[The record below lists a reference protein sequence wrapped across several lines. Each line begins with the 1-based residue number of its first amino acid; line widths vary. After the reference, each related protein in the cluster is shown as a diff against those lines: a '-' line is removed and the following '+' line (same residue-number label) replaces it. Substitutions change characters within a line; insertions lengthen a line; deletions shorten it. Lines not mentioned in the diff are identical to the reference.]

1 MAKKKQPSR
10 QDIIYTNVR
19 KIISKQQAKSRAK
32 FKVTMQERKKPLKDW
47 ITDTQ
52 EELVDTL
59 LYLEKIKYDKEVRA
73 RTNLVARNRKKR
85 ANTLRLLQN
94 Y

>member
-1 MAKKKQPSR
+1 MIKKKQPSR

-19 KIISKQQAKSRAK
+19 KIINKQQAKSRAK
-32 FKVTMQERKKPLKDW
+32 FRITMQARKKPLKEW

-52 EELVDTL
+52 EEIVDTL
-59 LYLEKIKYDKEVRA
+59 LHLEKIKYDAQERA
-73 RTNLVARNRKKR
+73 RTSLARRNRKKR

>member
-19 KIISKQQAKSRAK
+19 KIINKQQAKSRAK
-32 FKVTMQERKKPLKDW
+32 FRITMQARKKPLKEW

-52 EELVDTL
+52 EEIVDTL
-59 LYLEKIKYDKEVRA
+59 LYLEKIKYDAQERA
-73 RTNLVARNRKKR
+73 RSSLARKNKKR
-85 ANTLRLLQN
+85 RATTRRLLQN